1 MSDHCL
7 PSTVATQKL
16 TSQHA
21 ELCGT
26 IALSKL
32 PRLVAV
38 LAGSEGEA
46 NVALRFGIDEQ
57 GRRRLS
63 GTLQCTMQIFCQRC
77 LHAMP
82 LTVNADL
89 NAALVANDETVR
101 QLPRELDPVVVAK
114 EGLLDIHQFI
124 EDELLLSL
132 PFTSFHEHDC
142 VAGAGTVTVAQQPET
157 HKPFA
162 GLADMINN
170 K

>member
-7 PSTVATQKL
+7 PSTVVTQKL

-63 GTLQCTMQIFCQRC
+63 GTLQCTMQVFCQRC
-77 LHAMP
+77 LNAMP

-89 NAALVANDETVR
+89 NAALVANDEAVR
-101 QLPRELDPVVVAK
+101 QLPRELDAVVAK
-114 EGLLDIHQFI
+114 EGLLDIHKFV

-132 PFTSFHEHDC
+132 PFTSFHEHNC
-142 VAGAGTVTVAQQPET
+142 VAGAGTDTVAQQSET

-162 GLADMINN
+162 GLADIINN